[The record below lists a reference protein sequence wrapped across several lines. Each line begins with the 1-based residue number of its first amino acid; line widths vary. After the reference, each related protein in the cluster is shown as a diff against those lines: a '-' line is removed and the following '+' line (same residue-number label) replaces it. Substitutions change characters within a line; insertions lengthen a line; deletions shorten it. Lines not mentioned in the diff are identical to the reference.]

1 MPTMTAKKRD
11 YLFPGKLK
19 ILAKFGT
26 MANAAAALGT
36 TTESIR
42 RAAKGQGCRLV
53 AQRLEAALKGVR
65 A

>member
-1 MPTMTAKKRD
+1 MPTAKSKKRK

-19 ILAKFGT
+19 ILARFGT
-26 MANAAAALGT
+26 MANAAAELET

-53 AQRLEAALKGVR
+53 AQKLEAVVGPLA
-65 A
+65 

>member
-1 MPTMTAKKRD
+1 MPTIKAKKRQ

-19 ILAKFGT
+19 ILARFGT
-26 MANAAAALGT
+26 MANAAASLNT

-53 AQRLEAALKGVR
+53 AEQLRKIIPDL
-65 A
+65 